1 MHIEPLESRIAPAG
15 VVSIAATTTDLR
27 FTGDAEANG
36 IFINFEEGSESM
48 HIAAAPGTMLQ
59 FGDQTGTSF
68 DIPLGARKNM
78 RIDLGAGDDELTLT
92 DISLAGKLD
101 IKGGAGNNTVTIGG
115 LMEEEGIFYYT
126 GGDGN
131 DTLLSDFGPG
141 GGLSASSVLIDLKG
155 GDNFMDYTDDACMF
169 RTTGIFQVL
178 AGSGNDTIEIGGAS
192 ANFGGLVT
200 KLGAGTNSYRLE
212 LENTM
217 VSGYV
222 LAEGGGGA
230 DSLSL
235 LSGGDLAI
243 RKTLTTNFGD
253 GAAAVTVGAAQT
265 ISVGG
270 KSAFTFGKT
279 QASPAEGASVQIG
292 GGNVRLGEVNFRSS
306 NEWFAEATCVIAG
319 YVDGVDAAT
328 PANSVTLGALNAQG
342 VTDVT
347 VNAANAIT
355 VRGSIAIKSDTGA
368 ATSRVAITAASVD
381 IGKDLTFTDGA
392 GDADF
397 TLVGDSISVVGRI
410 ALNLG
415 DTATHEVISLGV
427 AGGTVAAGSVSMLSR
442 TETVDN
448 NETITVAAAGRIE
461 TVGAFSIVDGGA
473 AFEAHFTGVDLDIGR
488 GFTIALGSGDADV
501 SLQGGSFIVGGP
513 LVIGSNS
520 LPGDVETVSSIWNF
534 HVWVDAIVKMG
545 AGASSFTHESDT
557 GGIRNLSLDLGAG
570 ANNAKL
576 ESGGGL
582 NIGKLVHKSQS
593 GAAAVL
599 DRLAIE
605 GVVVKE
611 INATFGAVDSVLAI
625 AASRVGKLTANLGAG
640 ADRARLDDSI
650 FTGDVT
656 ILAGVGADDI
666 EVENDETHWVG
677 HDRFLGR
684 VTFDLGAGD
693 DDVIIAGPADATKA
707 QFFAALIVN
716 GGEGTDTFT
725 PHATHATFA
734 IAPVLTSIP

>member
-1 MHIEPLESRIAPAG
+1 MKIEPLEARIAPAG
-15 VVSIAATTTDLR
+15 VVTITATAADLK

-36 IFINFEEGSESM
+36 IFINFEEVPEASF
-48 HIAAAPGTMLQ
+48 HVTAAAGTTLR

-68 DIPLGARKNM
+68 DIPLVARKNLL
-78 RIDLGAGDDELTLT
+78 IDLGAGDDELTLT
-92 DISLAGKLD
+92 DIQLPGKLE
-101 IKGGAGNNTVTIGG
+101 IKGGAGDNTVTISG
-115 LMEEEGIFYYT
+115 LMEEEGIFYYL
-126 GGDGN
+126 GGEGN

-141 GGLSASSVLIDLKG
+141 GGLIASSVLIDLKG

-169 RTTGIFQVL
+169 RTTGVFQVL
-178 AGSGNDTIEIGGAS
+178 SGGGNDTVELGGAS
-192 ANFGGLVT
+192 AHFGGLVT
-200 KLGAGTNSYRLE
+200 KLGAGTNSANIILE
-212 LENTM
+212 DILI
-217 VSGYV
+217 SSYV

-235 LSGGDLAI
+235 LSGDDLTI

-253 GAAAVTVGAAQT
+253 GAAAVTVGAAQSVT
-265 ISVGG
+265 VGG
-270 KSAFTFGKT
+270 KAAFSFGKT
-279 QASPAEGASVQIG
+279 QASPTESVSVKIG
-292 GGNVRLGEVNFRSS
+292 GSDVRFGEVNFRSPT
-306 NEWFAEATCVIAG
+306 EWFAEGIIVVGG
-319 YVDGVDAAT
+319 YVDGGVDTAT
-328 PANSVTLGALNAQG
+328 PANTITLGALNAQG

-355 VRGSIAIKSDTGA
+355 VRGSIGIKSDSGA
-368 ATSRVAITAASVD
+368 AASRVAITAASVD
-381 IGKDLTFTDGA
+381 IGKDLSFADGA

-397 TLVGDSISVVGRI
+397 TLAGDSVSVVGKI

-415 DTATHEVISLGV
+415 DTATHEVVSLGV
-427 AGGTVAAGSVSMLSR
+427 AGGTLAAGSVSMLCR

-448 NETITVAAAGRIE
+448 NETITIAAAGRIE

-473 AFEAHFTGVDLDIGR
+473 AFEAQFTDVDLDIGK
-488 GFTIALGSGDADV
+488 GFALALGSGDADV

-520 LPGDVETVSSIWNF
+520 LPGDVETVSSVWNF

-545 AGASSFTHESDT
+545 AGASSFTHEADT

-570 ANNAKL
+570 ANNASL
-576 ESGGGL
+576 ESLGGL
-582 NIGKLVHKSQS
+582 HIGKLVHKTHS

-611 INATFGAVDSVLAI
+611 INATFGAADSILRI
-625 AASRVGKLTANLGAG
+625 AESRVGKLTAAG
-640 ADRARLDDSI
+640 ADLTRLDDNI

-656 ILAGVGADDI
+656 LIHAEKNQDI
-666 EVENDETHWVG
+666 EVENDETHA
-677 HDRFLGR
+677 
-684 VTFDLGAGD
+684 GASYFFGKVSFIMGVGD
-693 DDVIIAGPADATKA
+693 DDVLIGGASDALKA
-707 QFFAALIVN
+707 RFFGAVTVN

-725 PHATHATFA
+725 AHATNTTFA
-734 IAPVLTSIP
+734 TTPVLTSIP